1 MNIYVC
7 ICIYIVLFCKTY
19 TSCLLCVLY
28 VSILLWFLGFHPLTE
43 TARKAMEHV
52 YGNAVASAGGFS
64 ALLFPSNGEST
75 KDLTASGWHGWPMQG
90 GEAFCCDKSENDYP
104 QFCGDDFIAKRGTM
118 VLFYPTWRYLENSI
132 GVPVSLVAC
141 EATTMYITSGMH
153 SDDVV
158 RDCQL
163 MWNREIKWLQ
173 LGQIKEE
180 LYSIIVNSPSPIQ
193 NLAFSRRLFKTQS
206 ACSPR

>member
-1 MNIYVC
+1 MNYSWIYTYAY
-7 ICIYIVLFCKTY
+7 IYIVLFCITC

-28 VSILLWFLGFHPLTE
+28 VSILLWFLGFPPLIE

-64 ALLFPSNGEST
+64 ALPRSIGEGTEMYRGPDSQWMT
-75 KDLTASGWHGWPMQG
+75 DARGWGQEG
-90 GEAFCCDKSENDYP
+90 
-104 QFCGDDFIAKRGTM
+104 
-118 VLFYPTWRYLENSI
+118 NSI
-132 GVPVSLVAC
+132 GFPVSLVAC
-141 EATTMYITSGMH
+141 EARTMYITSGMH

-163 MWNREIKWLQ
+163 MWNCEIKWLQ

-180 LYSIIVNSPSPIQ
+180 LYSIIVNSLRPIQ
-193 NLAFSRRLFKTQS
+193 NHPKS
-206 ACSPR
+206 CV

>member
-1 MNIYVC
+1 
-7 ICIYIVLFCKTY
+7 
-19 TSCLLCVLY
+19 
-28 VSILLWFLGFHPLTE
+28 
-43 TARKAMEHV
+43 
-52 YGNAVASAGGFS
+52 
-64 ALLFPSNGEST
+64 
-75 KDLTASGWHGWPMQG
+75 
-90 GEAFCCDKSENDYP
+90 
-104 QFCGDDFIAKRGTM
+104 
-118 VLFYPTWRYLENSI
+118 
-132 GVPVSLVAC
+132 VAC

-163 MWNREIKWLQ
+163 MWNCEIKWLQ

-193 NLAFSRRLFKTQS
+193 NLAFSRSLFKTQS